1 MQLKKELIK
10 RTISGDTVLVPI
22 GSAVYDANGLFVL
35 NELGGFLWDLLPQ
48 AENLQQLVDAVLA
61 EYEVDEATAR
71 QDISLF
77 LAELEKLGIL

>member
-48 AENLQQLVDAVLA
+48 AEDIQQLVDAVLA

-71 QDISLF
+71 RDISAF
-77 LAELEKLGIL
+77 LEALEKLGIL

>member
-1 MQLKKELIK
+1 MQIKKELIK

-48 AENLQQLVDAVLA
+48 AENIQQLVDAVLA
-61 EYEVDEATAR
+61 EYEVDKVTAT
-71 QDISLF
+71 QDISAF
-77 LAELEKLGIL
+77 LEELKKLDIL